1 MIISKTPLRISL
13 GGGGTDLPFYYQK
26 HGGFVI
32 SAAIQ
37 KYMYIIVSHRFE
49 KDFRISYSETEICES
64 VDKIK
69 HPIVRESIKFT
80 KLRDPIEI
88 ISLSNVPARTGL
100 GSSGSFTV
108 GLLHSLYSYQKRDV
122 VRKDLA
128 ETACHIEMDLLK
140 EPVGKQDQYAAAF
153 GGLCCLTINKLG
165 KVSVTPL
172 NISEETK
179 DDLENRLVFI
189 YTGLTRSASNVL
201 QDIQKMKKSNPSDEY
216 LSKIKEIGY
225 EIKKSLEKGDLDN
238 FGRLMH
244 KHWEEKKKTSSKIS
258 NDKIDDYYKMAI
270 DSGALG
276 GKVIGAGGGGF
287 LMFYCNSDASKKNL
301 IKKFRTQG
309 MEDVKFRF
317 EPDGSKIISD
327 MTGGSN

>member
-13 GGGGTDLPFYYQK
+13 GGGGTDLPFFYQR

-49 KDFRISYSETEICES
+49 KDFRISYSETEICDS
-64 VDKIK
+64 VSKIK
-69 HPIVRESIKFT
+69 HPIVREALKITKFEE
-80 KLRDPIEI
+80 PIEI
-88 ISLSNVPARTGL
+88 ISVSNVPARTGL

-108 GLLHSLYSYQKRDV
+108 GLLHALYSYQKKDII
-122 VRKDLA
+122 RKDLA
-128 ETACHIEMDLLK
+128 EIACHIEIDLLK
-140 EPVGKQDQYAAAF
+140 EPIGKQDQYAAAF
-153 GGLCCLTINKLG
+153 GGLCCLTLDKTG
-165 KVSVTPL
+165 RVTVKSL

-189 YTGLTRSASNVL
+189 YTGLTRSASDIL
-201 QDIQKMKKSNPSDEY
+201 QDVQKKKSNPSDEY
-216 LSKIKEIGY
+216 LLKIKEIGH
-225 EIKKSLEKGDLDN
+225 ETMKSLEKGDLDN

-244 KHWEEKKKTSSKIS
+244 QHWEEKKRTSNKIS
-258 NDKIDDYYKMAI
+258 SGKIDKYYKMAL

-287 LMFYCNSDASKKNL
+287 LMFYCNDNISKKNL
-301 IKKFRTQG
+301 IRKFQAQG
-309 MEDVKFRF
+309 LEDVKFRF